1 MNLKKKYNI
10 ISIKLKKKLNY
21 LNIMQIPK
29 ISKVTLNMGL
39 GKAVNDKKII
49 ENAENDLKLI
59 TGQKPIRTKARKSIA
74 SFKLRVALPIGVKV
88 TLRRKRMWE
97 FLDRLVNI
105 AIPRIRDFRGLNK
118 KSFDG
123 KGNYTIGLREQIIF
137 PEIDYEKISGIRGLN
152 ITITTT
158 AKRDKECFE
167 LLRALKFKFKK

>member
-74 SFKLRVALPIGVKV
+74 SFKLRVGIPIGVKV